1 MPTLTTMRLPPPKA
15 WQEFEDLVLASLGQR
30 WKTTTLQRNGR
41 SGQAQAGV
49 DVYGSDDIGR
59 RVGIQC
65 KNFKGA
71 LGLKAVQKEIER
83 AAKFKGGLSALFVA
97 TTAETDAR
105 LQEEVRLLSDT
116 RVAAG
121 NFAVALLFWD
131 DIVDGLVANPA
142 LLRAHYPQIQI
153 ESRAMPSRERLL
165 AALEFGYYAPYLWHY
180 VLLTFGEV
188 GQMANT
194 EPDTVKVIARM
205 VEQRAQQLFAP
216 KEAKA
221 ITKCI
226 KAIVDGSYATRKDQ
240 ESWDHV
246 EDCAKRIATHAS
258 TLSSLLPISE
268 GNVLETGI
276 TLGRLY
282 HHVDDLPSK
291 TVRDDVRRRLRGIL
305 PAECQKEVDGRF
317 KAAAKVS
324 SGYTWASRIYTCL
337 DREIRWASF

>member
-1 MPTLTTMRLPPPKA
+1 MPTITTMRLPPPKA

-30 WKTTTLQRNGR
+30 WKTTALQRNGR
-41 SGQAQAGV
+41 SGQAQTGV
-49 DVYGSDDIGR
+49 DIYGSDDIGR

-71 LGLKAVQKEIER
+71 LGLKTVQKEIER
-83 AAKFKGGLSALFVA
+83 ATKFEGNLSALFVA

-105 LQEEVRLLSDT
+105 LQEEVRLLSDA

-121 NFAVALLFWD
+121 KFAVTVLFWD

-153 ESRAMPSRERLL
+153 ESRALPSRERQL

-194 EPDTVKVIARM
+194 EPDTVRVIARM

-216 KEAKA
+216 AEAKA
-221 ITKCI
+221 ITECI
-226 KAIVDGSYATRKDQ
+226 AVIVDGCYNKKWSRT
-240 ESWDHV
+240 SWDPV

-258 TLSSLLPISE
+258 TLSSLLPLSE
-268 GNVLETGI
+268 GSVLETGI
-276 TLGRLY
+276 TLGRIY

-291 TVRDDVRRRLRGIL
+291 RARDDIRRRLRGIL
-305 PAECQKEVDGRF
+305 PAECQKEVDAKF
-317 KAAAKVS
+317 KAAAKVT

>member
-1 MPTLTTMRLPPPKA
+1 MRLPPPKA

-71 LGLKAVQKEIER
+71 LALKTVQKEIER
-83 AAKFKGGLSALFVA
+83 AAKFKGSLSALFVA

-121 NFAVALLFWD
+121 QFAVALLFWD

-142 LLRAHYPQIQI
+142 LLRAHYPQIQVG
-153 ESRAMPSRERLL
+153 EPVASNRERLL
-165 AALEFGYYAPYLWHY
+165 AALEFGYYAPYLWKY
-180 VLLTFGEV
+180 VHLTFGEF

-221 ITKCI
+221 ITKCV
-226 KAIVDGSYATRKDQ
+226 KAIVDGCYNKRWSQ
-240 ESWDHV
+240 ESWAHV
-246 EDCAKRIATHAS
+246 EDCAKRVATHAG

-276 TLGRLY
+276 TLGRIY
-282 HHVDDLPSK
+282 QNVDDLPSK
-291 TVRDDVRRRLRGIL
+291 TVRDDMRRRLQGIL
-305 PAECQKEVDGRF
+305 PPGSQKEVDRRF
-317 KAAAKVS
+317 RAAASVS
-324 SGYTWASRIYTCL
+324 SGYTWATRIYTCL